1 MHRRV
6 LQVGISIAPGPM
18 FPARR
23 AFGQCLRLNCGHP
36 WTTDMEAAIREPGRI
51 LRTDTA
57 G

>member
-1 MHRRV
+1 M